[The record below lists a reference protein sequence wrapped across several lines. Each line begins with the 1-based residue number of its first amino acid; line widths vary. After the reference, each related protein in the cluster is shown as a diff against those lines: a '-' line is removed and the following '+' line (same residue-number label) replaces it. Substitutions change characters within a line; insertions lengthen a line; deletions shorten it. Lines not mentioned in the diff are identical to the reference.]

1 MLLDVISILLKILI
15 FLLKANL
22 YISLVCNIIT
32 NCILYPYA
40 ENKLEKEGYTI
51 PKNESILIVF
61 LNLVIRG
68 FIFFIPIINLTT
80 TINYLFNF
88 DWFYKELKAIYSD
101 KHIDNSKIIAD
112 ENEKED
118 TKDVENKNIEI
129 IKIPDLNIDESEFDK
144 MSEKEQ
150 LEFLKKYLND
160 NREIIE
166 SELLIDNNEKKEEGK
181 KLINKK
187 KK

>member
-1 MLLDVISILLKILI
+1 MLLNILI
-15 FLLKANL
+15 FILKIHL
-22 YISLVCNIIT
+22 YISVGCDIIT
-32 NCILYPYA
+32 NCIIYPYA
-40 ENKLEKEGYTI
+40 EYKLEKEGYTI
-51 PKNESILIVF
+51 SKNDNILINF

-68 FIFFIPIINLTT
+68 LIFFIPIINLTT

-88 DWFYKELKAIYSD
+88 DWFYKELKSIYSD

-118 TKDVENKNIEI
+118 NKNVEI

-150 LEFLKKYLND
+150 LEFLKKYLNG

-166 SELLIDNNEKKEEGK
+166 SELLIDNNEKKEESK
-181 KLINKK
+181 KLVNKNKK
-187 KK
+187 

>member
-1 MLLDVISILLKILI
+1 MLLNILI
-15 FLLKANL
+15 FILKTNL
-22 YISLVCNIIT
+22 YISVVCNIIT
-32 NCILYPYA
+32 NCIIYPYA
-40 ENKLEKEGYTI
+40 EYKLEKEGYTI
-51 PKNESILIVF
+51 SKNDNILINF

-68 FIFFIPIINLTT
+68 LIFFIPIINLTT

-88 DWFYKELKAIYSD
+88 DWFYKELKSIYSD

-118 TKDVENKNIEI
+118 NKNVEI

-150 LEFLKKYLND
+150 LEFLKKYLNG

-166 SELLIDNNEKKEEGK
+166 SELLIDNNEKKEESK
-181 KLINKK
+181 KLVNKNKK
-187 KK
+187 

>member
-1 MLLDVISILLKILI
+1 MLLNILI
-15 FLLKANL
+15 FILKTNL
-22 YISLVCNIIT
+22 YISVVCNIIT
-32 NCILYPYA
+32 NCIIYPYA
-40 ENKLEKEGYTI
+40 EYKLEKEGYTI
-51 PKNESILIVF
+51 SKNDNILINF

-68 FIFFIPIINLTT
+68 LIFFIPIINLTT

-88 DWFYKELKAIYSD
+88 DWFYKELKSIYSD

-118 TKDVENKNIEI
+118 NKNVENKNIEI

-150 LEFLKKYLND
+150 LELLKKYFND
-160 NREIIE
+160 NRELIK

-181 KLINKK
+181 KLVNKNKK
-187 KK
+187 